1 MLLKHIYDRKTV
13 TSLIW
18 KNLQSAAAYFLEV
31 GSFVIADVAANT
43 NFSSQKSLKPK
54 ILVINSRR
62 IRWTANKSL
71 Q

>member
-1 MLLKHIYDRKTV
+1 MLLKHIYDRKTL

-43 NFSSQKSLKPK
+43 NFSSQK
-54 ILVINSRR
+54 
-62 IRWTANKSL
+62 A
-71 Q
+71 